1 MFVFDGGILDET
13 AVARMVFP
21 DGEIISASFHTLAE
35 ARSKVK
41 PLLAD
46 RLDAAVQAIEQRVTA
61 LCEQG
66 RRIA

>member
-1 MFVFDGGILDET
+1 LDET
-13 AVARMVFP
+13 IVEQMVFP

-41 PLLAD
+41 PRLAD
-46 RLDAAVQAIEQRVTA
+46 LLDAAVQAIEQDRTV